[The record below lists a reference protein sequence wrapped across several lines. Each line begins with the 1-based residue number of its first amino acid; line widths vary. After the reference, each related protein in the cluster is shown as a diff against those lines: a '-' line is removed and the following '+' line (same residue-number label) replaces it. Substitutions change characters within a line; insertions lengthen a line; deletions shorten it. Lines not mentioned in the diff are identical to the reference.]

1 MRTIAPVI
9 ALVFTL
15 VAPAFAQKA
24 EIEAVNTKRI
34 DFFNRDDFAGVA
46 SLYIDDAVA
55 LPPGSAMVK
64 GRAPIEA

>member
-1 MRTIAPVI
+1 MRRRSPRR
-9 ALVFTL
+9 
-15 VAPAFAQKA
+15 A